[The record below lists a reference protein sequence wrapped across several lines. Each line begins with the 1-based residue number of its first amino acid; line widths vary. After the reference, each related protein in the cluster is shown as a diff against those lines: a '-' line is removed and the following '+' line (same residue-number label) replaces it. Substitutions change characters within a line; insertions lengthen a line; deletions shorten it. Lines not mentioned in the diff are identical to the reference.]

1 LGKRPDMGRVLER
14 RKTMR
19 RENLALC
26 LLAAAFLVAGGCTLP
41 DYFNLNFF
49 QTAGPG
55 NDRMVYGSVESVS
68 ASTRAGLEKI
78 GMTVKADNADNQGE
92 DVRLAVKTR
101 AGEQFYLVF
110 SRVQSDQGEKT
121 RVRIENH
128 TDAHQQI
135 VFNLLSQL
143 EVQKSR

>member
-1 LGKRPDMGRVLER
+1 
-14 RKTMR
+14 MR

-26 LLAAAFLVAGGCTLP
+26 LLAAAVLVAGGCTLP

-49 QTAGPG
+49 QTAGAG

-68 ASTRAGLEKI
+68 ASTKAGLEKI
-78 GMTVKADNADNQGE
+78 GMTVKADNQGE

-143 EVQKSR
+143 EIQKSR